1 MGNFSSGKSPLID
14 QKKGVGF
21 ILVNESKNNYQSYSY
36 KASKKKISGDFFS
49 FSFKFFLIAI
59 IFVIGQSLATN
70 LKDFNHAIK
79 ERPYSYN
86 QASKT
91 AWENKINSLDFK
103 KKFVSVKNERIKKIT
118 ENEILLAEIK
128 KNREELTK
136 IQNQLNSQKRVMN
149 NQNDQL
155 KKVQQFN
162 HWQGISRMM
171 NSFGLN

>member
-1 MGNFSSGKSPLID
+1 MGNFSSGKSPSED

-21 ILVNESKNNYQSYSY
+21 VLVNESKNNYQSYSY

-59 IFVIGQSLATN
+59 IFVIGKSLATN
-70 LKDFNHAIK
+70 LKDFNHTIK
-79 ERPYSYN
+79 ERSYSYN